1 MFLPHPLP
9 HPPRPLSP
17 VVPLI
22 GCTRNHS
29 RIQNHTF
36 YQEIGGDEIGQ
47 SIAQSESTRSNCV
60 DGSTPIGYTAK
71 NEAPLPVDVR
81 ETPRPMRTK
90 KRRSLIGRSAD
101 SKTNRGE
108 KMSQKRQARR
118 KKKIKTEKEANAK
131 KGTTQNMFFKN
142 KKEEKN
148 ENRENKIEMFSKMKK
163 RSNTN
168 RLLSRK

>member
-1 MFLPHPLP
+1 
-9 HPPRPLSP
+9 
-17 VVPLI
+17 
-22 GCTRNHS
+22 
-29 RIQNHTF
+29 
-36 YQEIGGDEIGQ
+36 
-47 SIAQSESTRSNCV
+47 
-60 DGSTPIGYTAK
+60 
-71 NEAPLPVDVR
+71 
-81 ETPRPMRTK
+81 MRTK

-163 RSNTN
+163 
-168 RLLSRK
+168 KK